1 MKTLHIASA
10 EIALGFDAAIKLAT
24 AIAADLIGE
33 NILLSWYDRE
43 RDLESPAHASECHEG
58 CPIKGFWDYALNR
71 GGELA
76 VDFDD
81 GRFVFCFRPLAEFA
95 PSR

>member
-1 MKTLHIASA
+1 MKTLLIVST
-10 EIALGFDAAIKLAT
+10 EIAFGFDAAIKLAT
-24 AIAADLIGE
+24 AIATDLIGE
-33 NILLSWYDRE
+33 NMLLSWCDRE

-76 VDFDD
+76 VNFDD
-81 GRFVFCFRPLAEFA
+81 GRFVFCFRPMTESV
-95 PSR
+95 PPR